1 MERNFRCIHIQRV
14 DMQNLLKDKEK
25 LNILQRKHRVVLD
38 GLFRVNKSSEV
49 HGDRQKEAE

>member
-1 MERNFRCIHIQRV
+1 
-14 DMQNLLKDKEK
+14 MQNLLKDKEK

-38 GLFRVNKSSEV
+38 GLFRVNMSSEV

>member
-1 MERNFRCIHIQRV
+1 
-14 DMQNLLKDKEK
+14 MQNLLKDKEK

-38 GLFRVNKSSEV
+38 GLFRESSEV